1 MLVRFSVSLS
11 ILPQPLRAPVRW
23 AAGPEEVP
31 PWELGRSWSVF
42 SPDYPEALRK
52 LELLHGAGAAFQAA
66 QEEAERVLPPPPRGW
81 AYPRLVL
88 AEPPAGRFPTALWH
102 QAVWVG
108 IGKPMRPLAG
118 FRRLR
123 RALTEDF
130 RHGAQELPRTRKALL
145 EVVPRIGLLD
155 PFRQG
160 GEGPVGEEGLLPDL
174 GSVRKAVGRVSF
186 GSAPLRE
193 DLWTWVQAILA
204 VGFWDLAAEGA
215 RARVKLED
223 FTRALPEAFG
233 LGEERWRWEQ
243 EMLNHPFPGTPE
255 GAEVLYSVAPSSPE
269 GLLLREVH
277 HLALKGVRNG
287 VLSPTR
293 IRARLW
299 EWGLKGLHMPG
310 PFRLAAVPQ
319 EGVKVGPLPA
329 LASSFHLALLQLAET
344 LGEGRALVCEWCGA
358 TFTAQR
364 PGRAR
369 YCSDACR
376 LQAHRS
382 RKGRLQIPLSKAD

>member
-1 MLVRFSVSLS
+1 MPVPFSVSLS
-11 ILPQPLRAPVRW
+11 VSPQPLRAPVRW
-23 AAGPEEVP
+23 ATRPEEVP

-52 LELLHGAGAAFQAA
+52 LELLRGAGEAFQRAL
-66 QEEAERVLPPPPRGW
+66 EEAEKALPPPPPSWG
-81 AYPRLVL
+81 YPRLVL
-88 AEPPAGRFPTALWH
+88 AEPPVGRYPAALWH
-102 QAVWVG
+102 KADWEV
-108 IGKPMRPLAG
+108 GKPMRPLAG

-130 RHGAQELPRTRKALL
+130 RLGAPELPRTRKALL

-160 GEGPVGEEGLLPDL
+160 GAGSVGEEGLLPNL
-174 GSVRKAVGRVSF
+174 ESVRKAVGVVSF
-186 GSAPLRE
+186 GSVPLRE
-193 DLWTWVQAILA
+193 DLRTWVQAILA

-223 FTRALPEAFG
+223 FARALPEAFG
-233 LGEERWRWEQ
+233 LREERWRWEQ
-243 EMLNHPFPGTPE
+243 EMLNRPFPGVPE
-255 GAEVLYSVAPSSPE
+255 GAEVLYSVPLITPE
-269 GLLLREVH
+269 ELLLREVH
-277 HLALKGVRNG
+277 HLALKGTKNG
-287 VLSPTR
+287 VLSPAL
-293 IRARLW
+293 IRKRLW

-310 PFRLAAVPQ
+310 PFRFAAAPQ

-369 YCSDACR
+369 FCSDACR

-382 RKGRLQIPLSKAD
+382 RKGRLQISLPKAD